1 MNMTIKTR
9 LLLLVT
15 LTGVFIAIIG
25 GSGLMALKRANTD
38 MEVMFREN
46 LTGGKHLADI
56 ANRLRESR
64 IQLLLATQH
73 DQRQESSKKHDHP
86 VRVHLDLAEKKW
98 KEMES
103 LFAAYTPLV
112 NTGDPEEK
120 KLADDFRA
128 ALTDLIKDGF
138 KPTSSAVDA
147 GNFDLAVDLTLDG
160 INPLAKVAT
169 VLVEELQK
177 RELTQSEN
185 TYKKAE
191 SAYKR
196 NLAVSLLLLAAGI
209 AIPALISFF
218 VIRGIVNTSTEL
230 AAAADRMADGDLTA
244 RIVNVTGDELGHVS
258 RAFNAMADAFAET
271 IGRVAQTSTS
281 IAAAATQVYGTS
293 EQMATSAEQVA
304 SQAATVAT
312 AGEEM
317 SATSG
322 DIAHNCLLAA
332 ESSQAA
338 SRRAEEGAAVVEGTV
353 TIMNRIAGRVQ
364 ETART
369 VENLGDSSQQIGAI
383 IGTIEDI
390 ADQTNLLALNAAI
403 EAARAGEQGRGFA
416 VVADEVRALAERT
429 TRATKEIGGMIKTI
443 QSETKQAV
451 AAMVQGVSE
460 VEQGRTESAR
470 SGEAITA
477 ILQQIADV
485 AGQINQI
492 ATATEEQTAT
502 TGEISSNMIQIT
514 DVIQGTARGAQESAQ
529 AANKLNGIAE
539 ELQQLVQKFRL

>member
-1 MNMTIKTR
+1 MELTIKTR
-9 LLLLVT
+9 LLLLVCLSVAFT
-15 LTGVFIAIIG
+15 AIIG
-25 GSGLMALKRANTD
+25 GSGLLALKRANTD

-64 IQLLLATQH
+64 IQLLLSIQH
-73 DQRQESSKKHDHP
+73 DQRLESSKKHDHP

-98 KEMES
+98 TEMES
-103 LFAAYTPLV
+103 LFAAYAPLV
-112 NTGDPEEK
+112 NAGDPEEK
-120 KLADDFRA
+120 KLADDFRS
-128 ALTDLIKDGF
+128 ALANLIKDGF
-138 KPTSSAVDA
+138 KPASAAVDT
-147 GNFDLAVDLTLDG
+147 GNFDQAVDLTLEG

-169 VLVEELQK
+169 ALVEELQK
-177 RELTQSEN
+177 RELSQSEA

-191 SAYKR
+191 AAYKKGIV
-196 NLAVSLLLLAAGI
+196 VSLLLLAAAI
-209 AIPALISFF
+209 AIPALIAFF
-218 VIRGIVNTSTEL
+218 VVRGISRTSSEL
-230 AAAADRMADGDLTA
+230 VAAADRMAAGDLTV
-244 RIVNVTGDELGHVS
+244 RVPQVTSDELGRVS
-258 RAFNAMADAFAET
+258 RAFNTMADAFAET
-271 IGRVAQTSTS
+271 IGRVAQTSTQ
-281 IAAAATQVYGTS
+281 IATAATQVYGTS

-312 AGEEM
+312 ASEEM

-332 ESSQAA
+332 ESSQVA
-338 SRRAEEGAAVVEGTV
+338 SCRAEEGAVVVEGTV
-353 TIMNRIAGRVQ
+353 TIMNQIAGRVQ

-369 VENLGDSSQQIGAI
+369 VENLGDSSQRIGAI

-429 TRATKEIGGMIKTI
+429 TKATKEIGAMIKTI
-443 QSETKQAV
+443 QSETKLAV
-451 AAMVQGVSE
+451 AAMEQGVSD
-460 VEQGRTESAR
+460 VEHGRAEAAR

-492 ATATEEQTAT
+492 ATAAEEQTAT
-502 TGEISSNMIQIT
+502 TSEISSNMIQIT
-514 DVIQGTARGAQESAQ
+514 DVVQGTARGAQESAQ
-529 AANKLNGIAE
+529 AANRLNDIAG
-539 ELQQLVQKFRL
+539 ELQQLVQKFRM